1 MIKRRVLVVY
11 LHSSKCPFLPIESG
25 GTYYYND
32 DDDTDGENADV
43 DDGDDDGEI
52 FNDER

>member
-43 DDGDDDGEI
+43 DDGDDGEI

>member
-25 GTYYYND
+25 TYY
-32 DDDTDGENADV
+32 A
-43 DDGDDDGEI
+43 DDDGNGGDGEGDGDI
-52 FNDER
+52 NISW